1 MSYIYK
7 IINDINDKIY
17 IGKTV
22 FSIDKRFKEH
32 CCDAFKQRNKERP
45 LYKAMREYGIE
56 HFYIELIEEC
66 DDNLASDREIY
77 WIGLYNTYSNGYNA
91 TYGGDGKFLYNHKN
105 IAMRLKEHP
114 YSFDISKEFNCCV
127 EIIREI
133 AQEYNIK
140 LKSYSPSSSKHV
152 VAYTKNGEKIE
163 EFDSTVLASQ
173 WCFEQG
179 KCADLCSGARAHI
192 SECANGK
199 RKTAYGYIWKYE
211 D

>member
-133 AQEYNIK
+133 AQEYNLK

-179 KCADLCSGARAHI
+179 KCADLCSGVRAHI
-192 SECANGK
+192 SACANGK
-199 RKTAYGYIWKYE
+199 RKMAYGYIWKYE

>member
-56 HFYIELIEEC
+56 HFYIELIGEC

-179 KCADLCSGARAHI
+179 KCADLCSGVRAHI
-192 SECANGK
+192 SACANGK

>member
-91 TYGGDGKFLYNHKN
+91 TYGGDGKFLYNYKN

-152 VAYTKNGEKIE
+152 VAYTKDGEKIE

-179 KCADLCSGARAHI
+179 KCADLCSGVRAHI
-192 SECANGK
+192 SACANGK

>member
-7 IINDINDKIY
+7 IINDINDTIY

-140 LKSYSPSSSKHV
+140 LKSSSPSSSKHV

-179 KCADLCSGARAHI
+179 KCADLCSGVRAHI
-192 SECANGK
+192 SACANGK

>member
-179 KCADLCSGARAHI
+179 KCADLCSGVRAHI
-192 SECANGK
+192 SACANGK

>member
-1 MSYIYK
+1 MSKIYK

-77 WIGLYNTYSNGYNA
+77 WIGLWKCLS
-91 TYGGDGKFLYNHKN
+91 H
-105 IAMRLKEHP
+105 
-114 YSFDISKEFNCCV
+114 
-127 EIIREI
+127 
-133 AQEYNIK
+133 
-140 LKSYSPSSSKHV
+140 HV
-152 VAYTKNGEKIE
+152 L
-163 EFDSTVLASQ
+163 S
-173 WCFEQG
+173 
-179 KCADLCSGARAHI
+179 
-192 SECANGK
+192 
-199 RKTAYGYIWKYE
+199 
-211 D
+211 

>member
-22 FSIDKRFKEH
+22 FSIDKRFNEH

-179 KCADLCSGARAHI
+179 KCADLCSGVRAHI
-192 SECANGK
+192 SACANGK

>member
-179 KCADLCSGARAHI
+179 KCADLCSGVRAHI
-192 SECANGK
+192 SACANGK
-199 RKTAYGYIWKYE
+199 RKMAYGYIWKYE